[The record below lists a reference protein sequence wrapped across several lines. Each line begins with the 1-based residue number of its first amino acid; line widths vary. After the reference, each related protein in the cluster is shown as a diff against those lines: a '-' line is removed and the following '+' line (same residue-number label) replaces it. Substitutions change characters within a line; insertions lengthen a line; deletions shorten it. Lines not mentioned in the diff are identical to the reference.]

1 VPKKISPSSK
11 PLQILFVAA
20 EVAPF
25 ATVGGLSQVIYYL
38 SSALARLGHQVR
50 VFMPLYGT
58 IDAEKYKFKTDLQ
71 GLQVPTGDPKKPF
84 LICNVKTLKLKAKG
98 PQFYFLENQEYFEQ
112 RANVYN
118 YEDDHIRFALLSRG
132 ALEWLTQSR
141 WYPDLLHAHDW
152 HTGYAINYLRTLYA
166 DHPAFKKTAT
176 LYSLHNLYQ
185 GLFDFAHANDLQMD
199 DGHSPLEPF
208 FSERLR
214 QQNSLR
220 RGVIYADVVNTVSQ
234 TYSREIMQPE
244 YGGNLAGLFQDVRS
258 KLFGVL
264 NGLDYQEFNPAT
276 DTIINSN
283 YSVNKLAFRDP
294 NKADLQ
300 KEFCLKVDPQ
310 VPILAVSGRL
320 DVQKGLDLVVEV
332 LPYLLKEEPIQ
343 FIALGGGDDHYLK
356 EFSDLQKKFPR
367 RVGTHLKPNFTL
379 PRKIFAGADLLLM
392 PSKYEPGGIVA
403 IECQRYG
410 AVPLVRAT
418 GGLDDS
424 VEPFDSATGQGTG
437 FSFRE
442 FHPYSFIGTIYK
454 ALFAYHQPQVWKTIV
469 QNAMRADFSWRAV
482 ALKYLD
488 LYKRAISWRKAALS
502 PNPPRVYRIRY

>member
-1 VPKKISPSSK
+1 
-11 PLQILFVAA
+11 
-20 EVAPF
+20 
-25 ATVGGLSQVIYYL
+25 
-38 SSALARLGHQVR
+38 
-50 VFMPLYGT
+50 
-58 IDAEKYKFKTDLQ
+58 
-71 GLQVPTGDPKKPF
+71 
-84 LICNVKTLKLKAKG
+84 
-98 PQFYFLENQEYFEQ
+98 
-112 RANVYN
+112 
-118 YEDDHIRFALLSRG
+118 
-132 ALEWLTQSR
+132 
-141 WYPDLLHAHDW
+141 
-152 HTGYAINYLRTLYA
+152 
-166 DHPAFKKTAT
+166 
-176 LYSLHNLYQ
+176 
-185 GLFDFAHANDLQMD
+185 
-199 DGHSPLEPF
+199 
-208 FSERLR
+208 
-214 QQNSLR
+214 
-220 RGVIYADVVNTVSQ
+220 
-234 TYSREIMQPE
+234 
-244 YGGNLAGLFQDVRS
+244 
-258 KLFGVL
+258 
-264 NGLDYQEFNPAT
+264 
-276 DTIINSN
+276 
-283 YSVNKLAFRDP
+283 
-294 NKADLQ
+294 
-300 KEFCLKVDPQ
+300 
-310 VPILAVSGRL
+310 
-320 DVQKGLDLVVEV
+320 VEV

-488 LYKRAISWRKAALS
+488 LYKRAISWRKA
-502 PNPPRVYRIRY
+502 YRIRY